1 MPPKALEE
9 GKRILH
15 EADAR
20 GVTLRLLGG
29 VAILHQCPSAT
40 AGPLARAATPDV
52 DLAGLKKETP
62 GIKGVFESLGY
73 TPNQNFNAIH
83 GYKRL
88 MYHGAGGDP
97 KVDVFLDRFSMCH
110 DLDLRPRLS
119 LAPAT
124 LPLADLLFTK
134 LQVVQINEKD
144 IRDITALFLDHEV
157 ATTEGEGLIDGAY
170 LAMLAAEDWGI
181 YTTLTDNLG
190 KVAEALPR
198 LPLGSA
204 EWVTVEERISKL
216 RGLLDSAPKRLAWRL
231 RARVGRRVAW
241 YEVPDEPR
249 TIRLGEAP

>member
-1 MPPKALEE
+1 MPPRALDE
-9 GKRILH
+9 GKRILR
-15 EADAR
+15 EANAQ

-29 VAILHQCPSAT
+29 VAILHHCPSAT
-40 AGPLARAATPDV
+40 VGSLVRAGAPDV

-88 MYHGAGGDP
+88 MFHGAGGDP
-97 KVDVFLDRFSMCH
+97 KVDVFLDHFSMCH
-110 DLDLRPRLS
+110 DLDLRSRLR
-119 LAPAT
+119 LAPVT
-124 LPLADLLFTK
+124 LTLADLLFTK

-144 IRDITALFLDHEV
+144 IRDIVALLLDHEV
-157 ATTEGEGLIDGAY
+157 ATAEREELIDAPY
-170 LAMLAAEDWGI
+170 LAQLAAGDWGI

-190 KVAEALPR
+190 RVANALPG

-204 EWVTVEERISKL
+204 AGVVTERIHML
-216 RGLLDSAPKRLAWRL
+216 QGLLDSAPKGLAWRL